1 MLKTL
6 LNSQLSSSATS
17 PVYYDSPAVPSIG
30 HIQLSLEIKGSQS
43 SATSC
48 LVRSF
53 HLLTNDFILLV
64 SSLETGVTWLLL
76 STLCLIPPSRNPE
89 PKLTV
94 DGPQETSKVTD
105 DVASV
110 QPTQLLLLD
119 YGCFRRMMGRAQTCM
134 CCISVTTATLLPYRI
149 VQSYCSFALGQ
160 HCQQTTLRQALGSDP
175 A

>member
-1 MLKTL
+1 MLETL
-6 LNSQLSSSATS
+6 LNSQLSSSTTS
-17 PVYYDSPAVPSIG
+17 PLYDSPAVPSIG

-48 LVRSF
+48 LVCSF

-64 SSLETGVTWLLL
+64 STSLESGVTWAAAFC
-76 STLCLIPPSRNPE
+76 TLFHPSQRKPE

-105 DVASV
+105 SVASA

-119 YGCFRRMMGRAQTCM
+119 YGCFRRMMGRAQT
-134 CCISVTTATLLPYRI
+134 
-149 VQSYCSFALGQ
+149 
-160 HCQQTTLRQALGSDP
+160 
-175 A
+175 

>member
-76 STLCLIPPSRNPE
+76 STLSHPSQQKSRTKTDCGWTTGNQQRNRRC
-89 PKLTV
+89 
-94 DGPQETSKVTD
+94 
-105 DVASV
+105 
-110 QPTQLLLLD
+110 
-119 YGCFRRMMGRAQTCM
+119 CFC
-134 CCISVTTATLLPYRI
+134 TTYTAAAPGLWML
-149 VQSYCSFALGQ
+149 
-160 HCQQTTLRQALGSDP
+160 
-175 A
+175 